1 MWIAGVLLAFIL
13 PVIYIAI
20 KEWRS
25 KKASEKD
32 GGPPK
37 KKEPMNWSAL
47 ARVSVILFVLILPSV
62 WLSDIS
68 YSFYRKED
76 AALKVAFKLSGER
89 VAADCE
95 EADFIKKEGERY
107 RKELKDKRQV
117 KMSMSKLGRCPR
129 ERHPVVVELYM
140 DGEKRLDKAYS
151 PTGLKKDMASYVFEE
166 FLIEPGM
173 HRVEARLYRSGPG
186 KPADF
191 SLDDTVELKPGEIR
205 VVRFDEKAG
214 ALMIE

>member
-1 MWIAGVLLAFIL
+1 MWVAGVLLAFIL

-25 KKASEKD
+25 RKASEKD
-32 GGPPK
+32 GGPPR
-37 KKEPMNWSAL
+37 KKEPLNWSAL

-76 AALKVAFKLSGER
+76 AALKVAFKLSGSR
-89 VAADCE
+89 VADCE
-95 EADFIKKEGERY
+95 EADLIKKEGERY
-107 RKELKDKRQV
+107 RRELKDTRQV

-129 ERHPVVVELYM
+129 ERNPVTVELYM
-140 DGEKRLDKAYS
+140 DGKKLLDKSYA

-173 HRVEARLYRSGPG
+173 HRVEAKLYRSGAG

-191 SLDDTVELKPGEIR
+191 SLDGTVESKPGEIR
-205 VVRFDEKAG
+205 VVRFDEKEG
-214 ALMIE
+214 ALLIE